1 MIRIKQLREEAGYT
15 QQDLADKLNKAKS
28 TIAMYENE
36 TRKPSLRVLKQL
48 SNIFDCS
55 IDYILGISDNK
66 EKKNTFIFDREN
78 ILQSIGKIAEPY
90 NKRLLP
96 VLGTVKAGYDYLAE
110 QNIIDYINPY
120 MENVDSENFFGLLV
134 KGDSMSPHFT
144 EGDYVIVH
152 KTDGCFESG
161 KICVVLINGDEAT
174 IKKVV
179 KTDEGIELY
188 AFNPYYPMKKY
199 TFEEMKKL
207 EIKIIGIVVNQIRI
221 WK

>member
-1 MIRIKQLREEAGYT
+1 MKFKDRLILLRKGAHLTQEELASKLGFSRTAISAWEIGRNEPSYEDTIKVANFFNVSVDYLLGGE
-15 QQDLADKLNKAKS
+15 
-28 TIAMYENE
+28 
-36 TRKPSLRVLKQL
+36 
-48 SNIFDCS
+48 SN
-55 IDYILGISDNK
+55 
-66 EKKNTFIFDREN
+66 
-78 ILQSIGKIAEPY
+78 

-96 VLGTVKAGYDYLAE
+96 VLGTVKAGYNYLAE

-120 MENVDSENFFGLLV
+120 MENVDSENYFGLLV

-188 AFNPYYPMKKY
+188 AFNPYYPVKKY